1 METGD
6 QFMCYAFQNTEVN
19 LIIYSYMFII
29 KHRQE
34 VICFVSKYQC
44 GKYRLCIEYVLN
56 QFIDNKLPLLLYQH
70 GFLSLY

>member
-29 KHRQE
+29 NIDKWSYVLFRNINAE
-34 VICFVSKYQC
+34 NIV
-44 GKYRLCIEYVLN
+44 YVLN
-56 QFIDNKLPLLLYQH
+56 MY
-70 GFLSLY
+70 